1 MEQWKYEE
9 LKCGSCHKTFLYNK
23 ETDVQFDD
31 HGYGY
36 STKLVK
42 CKCCGKFNI
51 VRYYQDRAM
60 KLNNDSRF
68 YNYRR
73 NK

>member
-1 MEQWKYEE
+1 MYMYDDLE
-9 LKCGSCHKTFLYNK
+9 TF
-23 ETDVQFDD
+23 FDD

-42 CKCCGKFNI
+42 CKCCGKINI

-68 YNYRR
+68 YDYRR

>member
-1 MEQWKYEE
+1 MYMYDDSE
-9 LKCGSCHKTFLYNK
+9 TF
-23 ETDVQFDD
+23 FDD
-31 HGYGY
+31 YGYGY

-42 CKCCGKFNI
+42 CKCCGKINI

-68 YNYRR
+68 YDYRR

>member
-1 MEQWKYEE
+1 MIR
-9 LKCGSCHKTFLYNK
+9 LDVKCSSCCKTNTYDNSEVFY
-23 ETDVQFDD
+23 DD

-42 CKCCGKFNI
+42 CKSCGRINI

-68 YNYRR
+68 YDYRS
-73 NK
+73 K

>member
-1 MEQWKYEE
+1 MGQ
-9 LKCGSCHKTFLYNK
+9 LKSIECSSCHNMYMYDDSETF
-23 ETDVQFDD
+23 FDD

-42 CKCCGKFNI
+42 CKCCGKINI

-60 KLNNDSRF
+60 KLSNDSRF
-68 YNYRR
+68 YDYRR